1 MFRTFDVLTIGSAT
15 QDVFVRSKALEEHA
29 DDDSPDGIAACFM
42 MGSKMAIDELVFS
55 TGGGATNAAVTFAR
69 RGLRTA
75 CLARVGSDAIGEE
88 ILHEMKREKIDAR
101 FMQKDTKQKTA
112 YSIILLSG
120 TGHRAI
126 FTHRGASNAL
136 DHRTF
141 PWHHW
146 TKKMAT
152 SRIAKW
158 IYVTSLGGDMPVL
171 KEIFTHAERTRTKIA
186 WNPGN
191 RELLKGLK
199 TLKPLLAQC
208 DVVSLNREEA
218 AVLTSLTPKNT
229 QAILKAL
236 GDLPR
241 AALLLT
247 DGKRGAYARSSGM
260 TYFAPAL
267 KGKRV
272 NTTGA
277 GDAFGSGF
285 VASWIKHADAKI
297 ALADAML
304 NSLGVITHMGAK
316 AGILPKSPSAKDRR
330 KVSIRSYVNS

>member
-75 CLARVGSDAIGEE
+75 CLSRVGTDAIGEE
-88 ILHEMKREKIDAR
+88 ILNEMKREKIDAR
-101 FMQKDTKQKTA
+101 FIQEDAKHKTA

-136 DHRTF
+136 DHRAF

-146 TKKMAT
+146 TKKMAK
-152 SRIAKW
+152 SRVAKW
-158 IYVTSLGGDMPVL
+158 IYVTSLGGDMNVL
-171 KEIFTHAERTRTKIA
+171 KDVFAHAERTRTHIA

-191 RELLKGLK
+191 QELAKGLK
-199 TLKPLLAQC
+199 TLKPFLAQC
-208 DVVSLNREEA
+208 DVLSLNREEA
-218 AVLTSLTPKNT
+218 AVLTGLPPKNT
-229 QAILKAL
+229 QAILKTL

-241 AALLLT
+241 AVLLFT
-247 DGKRGAYARSSGM
+247 DGKRGAYARSGGV
-260 TYFAPAL
+260 TYFASAL

-285 VASWIKHADAKI
+285 VASWMKRADIKT
-297 ALADAML
+297 ALADAAL

-316 AGILPKSPSAKDRR
+316 AGILLKAPSAKDRH
-330 KVSIRSYVNS
+330 KVSIR